1 MKIPTKN
8 DFISNRQDA
17 FSNLHNYIQNLFPNK
32 NEDSLSAFEIKL
44 LEGTL
49 LTSFFD
55 EFGEI
60 VGNEKAFYLF
70 CEEHIDKQVK
80 DFSYSTQ
87 SLDNDFN
94 ENNLENYGKED
105 LYNDLEDDVSTK
117 KLDIFDKLLKHIKT
131 LPEKEQAKF
140 KVAFISI
147 QNTLDINAKNAPT
160 DMPVSVREEIHNIA
174 GKSKMGYY
182 NKRSLLEE
190 KLYSS
195 GFWQYYHNVMGNE
208 LLAKDSSKQREI
220 YRKYYRQAKFSNPTR
235 DKEKMASIVN
245 ILSNT
250 NDNFK
255 EPIINDIKNFLL
267 RKTLKDIPKEANT
280 PRDNALKGFK
290 NAVCQEYLET
300 IAIYLKHQLDKNFKT
315 LLNSKI
321 ESDINRY
328 LEHRRTCQKCRAYEE
343 KLSKAMT
350 YRIDR
355 LKEKLS
361 NLGTSPYCYH
371 CPTEEKIE
379 LTREKDLV
387 RYYERE
393 YRHNPCDLN
402 YYYLI
407 LSYKIAGLED
417 KAKQLL
423 NETKNIPEYKNI
435 QKTKIATQIK
445 GD

>member
-1 MKIPTKN
+1 MKIPSKN

-80 DFSYSTQ
+80 DFSYTTQ

-105 LYNDLEDDVSTK
+105 IYNDLEDDVSTK
-117 KLDIFDKLLKHIKT
+117 KLDIFDKLLKHIET

-160 DMPVSVREEIHNIA
+160 DMPVSVRKEIHNIA

-190 KLYSS
+190 KLYPS
-195 GFWQYYHNVMGNE
+195 GFWQYYHNVMSKE

-235 DKEKMASIVN
+235 DKEKMASIVK

-250 NDNFK
+250 EDNFK

-315 LLNSKI
+315 LLNPQI
-321 ESDINRY
+321 ESDI
-328 LEHRRTCQKCRAYEE
+328 
-343 KLSKAMT
+343 
-350 YRIDR
+350 R

-361 NLGTSPYCYH
+361 NLATSPYGYH
-371 CPTEEKIE
+371 CPTEEKIQ

-435 QKTKIATQIK
+435 QRTKIATQIK
-445 GD
+445 GE